1 MGTVGCTTVTIG
13 EVQDVINSFV
23 EEFPEARDLSVY
35 ELLSFVADENPDIR
49 QFADLMAEMD
59 SPKPEG
65 KLIQFPTPDN
75 EG

>member
-1 MGTVGCTTVTIG
+1 MGTIGCTTVTIG
-13 EVQDVINSFV
+13 DIQDVINSFV
-23 EEFPEARDLSVY
+23 EELPEARDLSVY
-35 ELLSFVADENPDIR
+35 DLLSIVADEDPDIR
-49 QFADLMAEMD
+49 RVVDLMAEMD

>member
-1 MGTVGCTTVTIG
+1 MGTVTYTTVTIG
-13 EVQDVINSFV
+13 DILDVLNRLV
-23 EEFPEARDLSVY
+23 EEFPETRDLSVY
-35 ELLSFVADENPDIR
+35 EWMSLFADEDSDIKR
-49 QFADLMAEMD
+49 TVDLMNELD